1 MLKPFWWTRRCE
13 MISDGESRGVFW
25 SLVSWCG
32 RRANV
37 VVCQGLCGG
46 RTRQEGRGCGRRDIG
61 RRGIGRRGMARLV
74 SRRVGVIPTA

>member
-46 RTRQEGRGCGRRDIG
+46 RTRQEGRGVGG
-61 RRGIGRRGMARLV
+61 GTSGGVASGGV
-74 SRRVGVIPTA
+74 AWRVWFRAALG

>member
-37 VVCQGLCGG
+37 VVCQGLCG
-46 RTRQEGRGCGRRDIG
+46 EGPDKRGGG
-61 RRGIGRRGMARLV
+61 
-74 SRRVGVIPTA
+74 VGGTSGGVASGGVVWRAWVWFRAALG